1 MFLVFCCGKSSF
13 FGCLKLTF
21 FKISGSA
28 DVLDIFQWH
37 NLLVTAT
44 LLSCNQMQ
52 TSDLN
57 NKAARWLHAEPR
69 LKKEIEKIKQNYH
82 KNIKK
87 TENLDF
93 LCYSIKYIPWNY
105 RPNWLLNVWY
115 IKYYGVVSVGNLKIL
130 WNS

>member
-13 FGCLKLTF
+13 FGCLKLIF

-37 NLLVTAT
+37 NLLVKAT

-69 LKKEIEKIKQNYH
+69 LKIEIEKI
-82 KNIKK
+82 
-87 TENLDF
+87 E
-93 LCYSIKYIPWNY
+93 
-105 RPNWLLNVWY
+105 
-115 IKYYGVVSVGNLKIL
+115 
-130 WNS
+130 